1 MRSKLLVLAA
11 IAAVS
16 LSACNDGATIITGDT
31 GGSSVAATKAAA
43 CARAGTIRSELAQ
56 IQDQIRQAM
65 SGGADSSVWGPVVH
79 KLTLQKAPLNS
90 ELVAQNKVCKG

>member
-16 LSACNDGATIITGDT
+16 LSACNNETTTTGDT
-31 GGSSVAATKAAA
+31 GGSSSVAATKAAA

-90 ELVAQNKVCKG
+90 ELAAQNKVCKG